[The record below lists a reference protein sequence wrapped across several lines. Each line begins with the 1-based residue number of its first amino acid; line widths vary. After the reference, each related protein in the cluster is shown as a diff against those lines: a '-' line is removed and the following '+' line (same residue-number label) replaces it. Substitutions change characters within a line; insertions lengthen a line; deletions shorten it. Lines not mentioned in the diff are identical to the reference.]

1 MKIGPRSGHK
11 AIQKMN
17 DETLESTN
25 SQSAAETLPV
35 PKFILDTPVTRKF
48 STSER

>member
-1 MKIGPRSGHK
+1 MGHGQ
-11 AIQKMN
+11 AIKQKMN

>member
-1 MKIGPRSGHK
+1 
-11 AIQKMN
+11 MN

-35 PKFILDTPVTRKF
+35 PKFILDTPVTKKF